1 MAKATNK
8 DLINKGLSSL
18 LGGIKADL
26 KTTTGS
32 NLKPEVVQQINNIT
46 RIAIENIA
54 ANPNQPRKDFDK
66 AALDELAASL
76 KMHDVIQPITVH
88 KIGDNKYQII
98 SGERRWRAAKLAG
111 LKDIPAY
118 LRAVNDQQLLELGLI
133 ENLQREDLN
142 AIEVA
147 LSYKR
152 MMDELDY
159 TQEKVGERI
168 GKERSTVTNYV
179 RLLKLPPTIQLAVRN
194 NEISMGHAKCLINIE
209 AVEKQLFVYKEIKN
223 NHLNVRQTEEL
234 VRKMSIAGQITK
246 NIDKPTLAP
255 AYQKIQDK
263 ISSQFGTKV
272 SVKHTKKGNGSI
284 TFEYYSLQELNK
296 LLANLQVTIS

>member
-18 LGGIKADL
+18 LGGIKNDL
-26 KTTTGS
+26 KNTTGT
-32 NLKPEVVQQINNIT
+32 NLKPEVVAQVNNIA
-46 RIAIENIA
+46 RIPMEQIS

-66 AALDELAASL
+66 EALDELANSL

-88 KIGDNKYQII
+88 KIGANKYQIV
-98 SGERRWRAAKLAG
+98 SGERRWRAAKQAG

-118 LRAVNDQQLLELGLI
+118 IRQVNDSQLLELALL

-159 TQEKVGERI
+159 TQEKVGERM
-168 GKERSTVTNYV
+168 GKERSTITNYV
-179 RLLKLPPTIQLAVRN
+179 RLLKLPPSIQLAVRN
-194 NEISMGHAKCLINIE
+194 NDISMGHAKCLINIE

-223 NHLNVRQTEEL
+223 SHLNVRQTEEL
-234 VRKMSIAGQITK
+234 VRKMSVAGQITK
-246 NIDKPTLAP
+246 NVEKPKLAP

-272 SVKHTKKGNGSI
+272 LVKHTKKGNGSI
-284 TFEYYSLQELNK
+284 TFEYNSMQELNK
-296 LLANLQVTIS
+296 LLEGLQVTVS

>member
-26 KTTTGS
+26 KTSTGS